1 FSGSAGSSQS
11 GAPQGNDV
19 YNIVLLVVDI
29 LVLIAKFWYTIAE
42 AIVGLFRPLPLEE
55 VRGKVVLITGTGHG
69 MGKQMALQYAQLG
82 ATILCWDVNEQTN
95 NQTVKEIQ
103 AKGGKAFGYVCNVT
117 KRDELIEL
125 AQKVRK
131 EHGFVSVVVN
141 NAGIMPCHPLLE
153 HTENEIRLMYDIN
166 VVSHYWIIQAFLPDM
181 IERNEGSIVALS
193 SCAGLFG
200 LVNLVPYCGTKFAVR
215 GYMAALAEEL
225 RQKNPQNNV
234 RMWHFL
240 FKRQILTLPTIQIK
254 LTTIFPYMIDTGL
267 CKNPRYRFPNLF
279 KLIAPDVAAAS
290 IIEAQRQ
297 GLEEASIPRHFVS
310 VEKVGRFIPRKA
322 MRLVNDFLDTGV
334 DTDKQ

>member
-1 FSGSAGSSQS
+1 ISSAGNSSS
-11 GAPQGNDV
+11 NNNGNSTDI

-29 LVLIAKFWYTIAE
+29 VMLIVKFWIAIVE
-42 AIVGLFRPLPLEE
+42 AIVNLFRPAPLEN
-55 VRGKVVLITGTGHG
+55 VGGKVVLITGTGHG
-69 MGKQMALQYAQLG
+69 MGKHMAQQYAKLG
-82 ATILCWDVNEQTN
+82 ATVICWDVNEQTN

-103 AKGGKAFGYVCNVT
+103 KSGGKAYGYTCNVT
-117 KRDELIEL
+117 KREELVEL

-131 EHGFVSVVVN
+131 EHGFVHVVVN

-166 VVSHYWIIQAFLPDM
+166 VLSHFWMIQSFLPDM
-181 IERNEGSIVALS
+181 VERNEGSIVALS

-200 LVNLVPYCGTKFAVR
+200 LINLVPYCGTKFAVR

-225 RQKNPQNNV
+225 RHKNPQNNV
-234 RMWHFL
+234 
-240 FKRQILTLPTIQIK
+240 K

-267 CKNPRYRFPNLF
+267 CKNPRYRFPKLF
-279 KLIAPDVAAAS
+279 KLISADTAAAS

-297 GLEEASIPRHFVS
+297 GLEEAAIPRHFVG
-310 VEKVGRFIPRKA
+310 VEKIGRLIPRKA

-334 DTDKQ
+334 DTDKL

>member
-1 FSGSAGSSQS
+1 MSKVSQRSAGSPQS
-11 GAPQGNDV
+11 SAPQGNDI

-42 AIVGLFRPLPLEE
+42 AIVGLFRPPPLEE

-69 MGKQMALQYAQLG
+69 MGKQMALQYGQLG

-117 KRDELIEL
+117 KREEIIEL

-200 LVNLVPYCGTKFAVR
+200 LINLVPYCGTKFAVR
-215 GYMAALAEEL
+215 GYMTALAEEL
-225 RQKNPQNNV
+225 RQKNPQNN
-234 RMWHFL
+234 
-240 FKRQILTLPTIQIK
+240 IK

-267 CKNPRYRFPNLF
+267 CKNPRYRFPSLF

-297 GLEEASIPRHFVS
+297 GLEEASIPRHYVTI
-310 VEKVGRFIPRKA
+310 EKLGRLIPRKA

>member
-1 FSGSAGSSQS
+1 FSGSAGSPQS
-11 GAPQGNDV
+11 GAPQSNDV

-29 LVLIAKFWYTIAE
+29 LVLIAKFWYAIAE
-42 AIVGLFRPLPLEE
+42 AIVGLFRPPPLEE

-225 RQKNPQNNV
+225 RRKNPQNN
-234 RMWHFL
+234 
-240 FKRQILTLPTIQIK
+240 IK

-310 VEKVGRFIPRKA
+310 VEKVGRLIPRKA

>member
-1 FSGSAGSSQS
+1 ISFSAGNN
-11 GAPQGNDV
+11 ANGNDI

-29 LVLIAKFWYTIAE
+29 VMLLVKFFL
-42 AIVGLFRPLPLEE
+42 AIVESFVGLFRPPPQEE
-55 VRGKVVLITGTGHG
+55 VSGKVVLITGTGHG

-82 ATILCWDVNEQTN
+82 ATVLCWDVNEQTN
-95 NQTVKEIQ
+95 NQTVKEIKQ
-103 AKGGKAFGYVCNVT
+103 KGGKAFGYVCNVT
-117 KRDELIEL
+117 KREELIDL

-131 EHGFVSVVVN
+131 EHGFISVLVN

-153 HTENEIRLMYDIN
+153 HTENEIRLMYEIN
-166 VVSHYWIIQAFLPDM
+166 VISHFWMIQSFLPDM
-181 IERNEGSIVALS
+181 VERNEGSIVALS

-200 LVNLVPYCGTKFAVR
+200 LPNLVPYCGTKFAVR
-215 GYMAALAEEL
+215 GLMASLTEEL
-225 RQKNPQNNV
+225 RLKNPNNNV
-234 RMWHFL
+234 
-240 FKRQILTLPTIQIK
+240 K

-297 GLEEASIPRHFVS
+297 GLEEASIPRHFVG
-310 VEKVGRFIPRKA
+310 VEKIGRLIPRKA

-334 DTDKQ
+334 DSDKK

>member
-1 FSGSAGSSQS
+1 SAGSSNT
-11 GAPQGNDV
+11 ANANANANGNDI

-29 LVLIAKFWYTIAE
+29 LVLIAKFWYAIIE
-42 AIVGLFRPLPLEE
+42 AFVGLFRPPPLEE

-82 ATILCWDVNEQTN
+82 ATVICWDVNEQTN

-103 AKGGKAFGYVCNVT
+103 QKGGKAFGYVCNVT
-117 KRDELIEL
+117 KREELIEL
-125 AQKVRK
+125 AKQVRK
-131 EHGFVSVVVN
+131 EHGFISVVVN

-166 VVSHYWIIQAFLPDM
+166 VLSHFWIIQSFLPEM
-181 IERNEGSIVALS
+181 IERNEGNIVALS

-200 LVNLVPYCGTKFAVR
+200 LINLVPYCGTKFAVR
-215 GYMAALAEEL
+215 GYMAALTEEL
-225 RQKNPQNNV
+225 RQKNPNNN
-234 RMWHFL
+234 
-240 FKRQILTLPTIQIK
+240 IK

-297 GLEEASIPRHFVS
+297 GLEEAAIPRRFVG
-310 VEKVGRFIPRKA
+310 VEKIGRLIPRKA
-322 MRLVNDFLDTGV
+322 MRLINDFLDTGV
-334 DTDKQ
+334 DTDKI

>member
-1 FSGSAGSSQS
+1 MPSNDSIISFCSGAGS
-11 GAPQGNDV
+11 PQGNDI

-29 LVLIAKFWYTIAE
+29 VVLVAKFWYAIAE
-42 AIVGLFRPLPLEE
+42 AIVGLFRPPPLEE

-117 KRDELIEL
+117 KREEILEL

-166 VVSHYWIIQAFLPDM
+166 VVSHFWVRCSPAISFSLGSVLIPPSTASTDHPGLPSGHD
-181 IERNEGSIVALS
+181 
-193 SCAGLFG
+193 
-200 LVNLVPYCGTKFAVR
+200 
-215 GYMAALAEEL
+215 
-225 RQKNPQNNV
+225 
-234 RMWHFL
+234 
-240 FKRQILTLPTIQIK
+240 
-254 LTTIFPYMIDTGL
+254 
-267 CKNPRYRFPNLF
+267 
-279 KLIAPDVAAAS
+279 
-290 IIEAQRQ
+290 
-297 GLEEASIPRHFVS
+297 
-310 VEKVGRFIPRKA
+310 
-322 MRLVNDFLDTGV
+322 
-334 DTDKQ
+334 